1 MFSIYA
7 IPPTDPF
14 ARTGGD
20 EEWSVHSS
28 KLETNGKLQT
38 KSCDLGDRQDEE
50 SEEII
55 EAGPTRIEAGP
66 STLEAGPSTIEAG
79 PSTTQDTGCVTG
91 WLLLPFQ
98 LAGGLLI
105 CSLSVCPSV
114 SLSVGHTS
122 VFRTFL
128 CRLLRY

>member
-20 EEWSVHSS
+20 EEWSLHSS

-38 KSCDLGDRQDEE
+38 TSCDLGARQDEE

-55 EAGPTRIEAGP
+55 EAGPTRIEAG
-66 STLEAGPSTIEAG
+66 SLTIEAG
-79 PSTTQDTGCVTG
+79 SSTTQDTGCVTG
-91 WLLLPFQ
+91 
-98 LAGGLLI
+98 GLLMI
-105 CSLSVCPSV
+105 Q
-114 SLSVGHTS
+114 
-122 VFRTFL
+122 
-128 CRLLRY
+128 